1 MSMTKTSVNNYW
13 LMQCKRGV
21 RMIQK
26 AEISVELIDSMG
38 SDLSVANTARVSFN
52 KWKDEFEVGKDDRL
66 IAYLANHEH
75 LSPFRHTQIS
85 IRCKVPVFLARQ
97 LGKHQVGLSWNEV
110 SRRYVDAGIEFFVP
124 DSWRSRPADGIKQGS
139 GTEVVQ
145 EGVLHLIDYK
155 DQEGNAL
162 KLDYQDLLDLCLLWF
177 ETQTKRSNIAPEMAR
192 MILPQSMMV
201 DYVWTGNLLAFFHVY
216 RLRAGEG
223 AQVEAKEFA
232 EKLKAVIEPLFPVC
246 WKALEEAKQ

>member
-1 MSMTKTSVNNYW
+1 
-13 LMQCKRGV
+13 
-21 RMIQK
+21 MIQK

-97 LGKHQVGLSWNEV
+97 LGKHQAGLSWNEV

-139 GTEVVQ
+139 GEVHVNSDGLRHFYNRFVQ
-145 EGVLHLIDYK
+145 E
-155 DQEGNAL
+155 AL
-162 KLDYQDLLDLCLLWF
+162 KCYEVMIEQGV
-177 ETQTKRSNIAPEMAR
+177 APEMAR

>member
-1 MSMTKTSVNNYW
+1 MVE
-13 LMQCKRGV
+13 
-21 RMIQK
+21 K
-26 AEISVELIDSMG
+26 AEISVELVDSMG

-97 LGKHQVGLSWNEV
+97 LGKHQAGLSWNEV
-110 SRRYVDAGIEFFVP
+110 SRRYVDASIEFFVP

-139 GTEVVQ
+139 GE
-145 EGVLHLIDYK
+145 EYK
-155 DQEGNAL
+155 YQGAANS
-162 KLDYQDLLDLCLLWF
+162 DYQYILEQCQSMYDSWIK
-177 ETQTKRSNIAPEMAR
+177 QGVAPEMAR
-192 MILPQSMMV
+192 MILPQSMIV

-232 EKLKAVIEPLFPVC
+232 EKLKTVIEPLFPVC